1 MDAST
6 KGLLWVS
13 AVFVAVWL
21 ALRYIILRQPIKQSP
36 TYLKAYTGIVG
47 VGWTVGQVIARELFN
62 HLRWQR
68 IRLGC
73 YRVLSSRRNLGRK
86 GQRNILEIKADML
99 AHCKARTHW

>member
-47 VGWTVGQVIARELFN
+47 VGWTVGQVIAREPFN
-62 HLRWQR
+62 LYDGNVYDLVV
-68 IRLGC
+68 IVSFLLGAIWAA
-73 YRVLSSRRNLGRK
+73 RVSGISWK
-86 GQRNILEIKADML
+86 
-99 AHCKARTHW
+99 